1 MPVNSTFKSG
11 RNIIIDTRARDKRE
25 LLRNNLFLKKRQ
37 NEIANEMVEL
47 QISNMKQIN
56 EWIEKIKQDKN
67 KKEKV

>member
-25 LLRNNLFLKKRQ
+25 LMKNNLYLKKRQ

-56 EWIEKIKQDKN
+56 EWIEKLIQDK
-67 KKEKV
+67 KK

>member
-25 LLRNNLFLKKRQ
+25 LLRNNLYLKKRQ